1 MTQARPEPPRLVVVG
16 VDALGVEVVRMAL
29 GHGDDPTVLLASHG
43 WEVTCARDVVSD
55 TDQGHRLT
63 MTFVVEAAGVIPDK
77 ALPSEP
83 EREPRRDGDLEMGE
97 GEAPQRYQRVSAH
110 ALVTSSRGVLM
121 TQYSDRTNASG
132 QWGPPGGGLESE
144 EGPDRAVLREVW
156 EESGQVIQVSG
167 LALVQSLQWIGRAPS
182 GRLEDFH
189 AVRLVYRA
197 SCHAPTEPVV
207 HDVGGTTASAAWVPP
222 SDLDRLDVAAGWRW
236 LLSGVFMAPDEAD
249 GPQHHEHQTDAHDRA
264 RTQLCPVDPQVHRL
278 VGDDQSGDEDGH
290 QSDHDG

>member
-1 MTQARPEPPRLVVVG
+1 VVG
-16 VDALGVEVVRMAL
+16 VDALGLEVVRVAL
-29 GHGDDPTVLLASHG
+29 GHGDDPTTLLASHG
-43 WEVTCARDVVSD
+43 WKVKRARDVMSD
-55 TDQGHRLT
+55 AAEEHRLT
-63 MTFVVEAAGVIPDK
+63 MTFVVEAAGVIP
-77 ALPSEP
+77 LHPVVPPEP
-83 EREPRRDGDLEMGE
+83 ERELRRDADLVVGE

-121 TQYSDRTNASG
+121 TQFSDRTNASG
-132 QWGPPGGGLESE
+132 QWGPPGGGLEPE

-156 EESGQVIQVSG
+156 EESGQVIEVSE

-197 SCHAPTEPVV
+197 SCHAPTEPLV

-222 SDLDRLDVAAGWRW
+222 TDLDRLDVVASWRS

-249 GPQHHEHQTDAHDRA
+249 GPEHHEHQADAHDRA
-264 RTQLCPVDPQVHRL
+264 GTHL
-278 VGDDQSGDEDGH
+278 
-290 QSDHDG
+290 